1 MKNFDDKW
9 RQLTVAAQRAPVE
22 GDAAAPYGFATRIAA
37 RAMRDERPVMIAMFS
52 RFSVRALYVACLLT
66 LVSVAANYLAF
77 AGTEDDEQASL
88 DPVSEVLTNA
98 S

>member
-9 RQLTVAAQRAPVE
+9 RQLTMAAQRAPVE
-22 GDAAAPYGFATRIAA
+22 EEAAAPFGFATRIAA
-37 RAMRDERPVMIAMFS
+37 RAMRDEQPAMIAMFS

-77 AGTEDDEQASL
+77 AGTEDDEQAL
-88 DPVSEVLTNA
+88 IDPVSEVLTNA